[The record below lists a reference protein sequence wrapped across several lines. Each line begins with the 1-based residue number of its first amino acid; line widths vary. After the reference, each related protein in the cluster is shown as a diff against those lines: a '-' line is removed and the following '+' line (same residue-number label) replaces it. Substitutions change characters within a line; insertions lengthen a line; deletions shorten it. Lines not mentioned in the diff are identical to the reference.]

1 MAKPRMD
8 LSAFVGKLLEEQD
21 GDVLREGIRVLSQ
34 ALMESEVAGLI
45 GAERHE
51 RSSDRTAYRNG
62 TRTRTWDTRVGTIE
76 LAIPKVRP
84 GTYFPS
90 LLQPR
95 RRAEHALLAVVQ
107 EAYVHGVSTRK
118 VDDLVKALGLD
129 GISKSEVSRI
139 CGDLD
144 PIVAAF
150 RTRPLTGE
158 HRYLWLDATYH
169 KVRVDGRVVSQATV
183 VAIGVT
189 TEGDRQILGVDVG
202 ASEDR
207 AFWTG
212 FLRSLV
218 KRGLQGVRLV
228 ISDAHEG
235 LKQAIGTVL
244 AGATWQRCRVH
255 FMRNLL
261 ATVPQG
267 AREAVAAVVRT
278 IFAQPDHASAMTQL
292 RKVAAGL
299 RPRFPRA
306 ATLLEDAAED
316 VLAYRHLPLEHQR
329 QLHSTN
335 PLERLHK
342 EIKRR
347 SNVVGIFPNVAAVIR
362 LVGAILLEQDDEW
375 AVAERRYFSAES
387 MKQLGSPAL
396 ATTTQE
402 ILATIA

>member
-1 MAKPRMD
+1 MAKARMD
-8 LSAFVGKLLEEQD
+8 LTAFVGKLLEEQD

-34 ALMESEVAGLI
+34 ALMETEVAGLI

-51 RSSDRTAYRNG
+51 RSAERTAYRNG
-62 TRTRTWDTRVGTIE
+62 TRTRTWDTRMGTIE

-95 RRAEHALLAVVQ
+95 RRAEHALLVVVQ

-118 VDDLVKALGLD
+118 VDDLVRALGVD

-139 CGDLD
+139 CGELD
-144 PIVAAF
+144 TVVTAF
-150 RTRPLTGE
+150 RTRALTGE

-169 KVRVDGRVVSQATV
+169 KVRVDGRVISQATV
-183 VAIGVT
+183 VAVGVT
-189 TEGDRQILGVDVG
+189 SEGERQVLGIDVG
-202 ASEDR
+202 PSEDR
-207 AFWTG
+207 AFWTA
-212 FLRSLV
+212 FLRGLV

-235 LKQAIGTVL
+235 LKQAISTVL
-244 AGATWQRCRVH
+244 TGATWQRCRVH

-267 AREAVAAVVRT
+267 AREAIAAIVRT

-292 RKVAAGL
+292 RKVADGL
-299 RPRFPRA
+299 RGRFPKTA
-306 ATLLEDAAED
+306 ALLEDAAED
-316 VLAYRHLPLEHQR
+316 VLAYRHCPTEHHR

-335 PLERLHK
+335 PLERLNK

-347 SNVVGIFPNVAAVIR
+347 SNVVGIFPNPAALIR
-362 LVGAILLEQDDEW
+362 LVGAVLLEQDEEW
-375 AVAERRYFSAES
+375 TVAERRYFSVGS
-387 MKQLGSPAL
+387 MARLTTPAL
-396 ATTTQE
+396 STTTQE
-402 ILATIA
+402 ILAAIA